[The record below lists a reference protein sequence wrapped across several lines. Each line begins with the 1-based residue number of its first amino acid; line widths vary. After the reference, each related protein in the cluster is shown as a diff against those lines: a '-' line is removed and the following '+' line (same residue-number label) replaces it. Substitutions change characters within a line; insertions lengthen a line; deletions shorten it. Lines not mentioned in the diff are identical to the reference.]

1 MNKLEEAL
9 LFLAKLYENDPYAGR
24 KRLHKV
30 LFFADMEAKR
40 ELGYSITGETYLKYD
55 HGPFMPALDRAV
67 DRLKMA
73 NAGHWDQRENS
84 RLIRLVV
91 YRDADSRAFDE
102 GELEIL
108 RQVGERYRNWP
119 GFAIEEAAHRHFGWL
134 AVRNGSEIPDG
145 SAYIGEVR
153 QLSLDENQRALEA
166 IQRYRERKRAASEYC
181 P

>member
-1 MNKLEEAL
+1 
-9 LFLAKLYENDPYAGR
+9 
-24 KRLHKV
+24 
-30 LFFADMEAKR
+30 
-40 ELGYSITGETYLKYD
+40 
-55 HGPFMPALDRAV
+55 
-67 DRLKMA
+67 
-73 NAGHWDQRENS
+73 
-84 RLIRLVV
+84 VV